1 MPVTNAG
8 RFDDLENKL
17 DKLLEMQTAG
27 NTLMASLVKRLDSSE
42 EKVEILTGKCIIV
55 ESNLII
61 MKRQSRC

>member
-42 EKVEILTGKCIIV
+42 KKVEILTGKCIIV
-55 ESNLII
+55 ESNYII
-61 MKRQSRC
+61 TKRQSRC